1 MNFWRRQ
8 GKAIVVGGGF
18 LGLVVV
24 GLAFLAA
31 SFLADLATKIPP
43 TARPALHPLR
53 LGLVCED
60 VELRAKDGK
69 KIAGWWMPKGAKGN
83 PPVVVLHGLGAGKAH
98 MIDYI
103 LFAQAAGYPVLAI
116 DFRGHGTSEASLTS
130 IGYYESWDVEAAMD
144 FVNWVGAFVFAVGL
158 SYAWA
163 LSRES
168 LPVVWKITAL
178 VRSVI
183 AVFLIGKVLAGSMPA
198 NWLGVAVC
206 DGFVALVQFVVLW
219 RRRIGGGA

>member
-1 MNFWRRQ
+1 MSKKNWDIMWS
-8 GKAIVVGGGF
+8 AAVG
-18 LGLVVV
+18 LMDLCTGLV
-24 GLAFLAA
+24 LIFA
-31 SFLADLATKIPP
+31 P
-43 TARPALHPLR
+43 
-53 LGLVCED
+53 GLVFSVFGMSVD
-60 VELRAKDGK
+60 
-69 KIAGWWMPKGAKGN
+69 
-83 PPVVVLHGLGAGKAH
+83 
-98 MIDYI
+98 
-103 LFAQAAGYPVLAI
+103 
-116 DFRGHGTSEASLTS
+116 
-130 IGYYESWDVEAAMD
+130 EAAMD

-168 LPVVWKITAL
+168 LPVVWKITGL

-206 DGFVALVQFVVLW
+206 DGFVAVAQFEVLW

>member
-1 MNFWRRQ
+1 MNKKNWD
-8 GKAIVVGGGF
+8 IVWSAGVG
-18 LGLVVV
+18 LMDLCTGLV
-24 GLAFLAA
+24 LIFA
-31 SFLADLATKIPP
+31 P
-43 TARPALHPLR
+43 
-53 LGLVCED
+53 GLVFSVFGMSVD
-60 VELRAKDGK
+60 D
-69 KIAGWWMPKGAKGN
+69 
-83 PPVVVLHGLGAGKAH
+83 
-98 MIDYI
+98 
-103 LFAQAAGYPVLAI
+103 AAL
-116 DFRGHGTSEASLTS
+116 
-130 IGYYESWDVEAAMD
+130 D

-168 LPVVWKITAL
+168 LPVVWKITGL

-183 AVFLIGKVLAGSMPA
+183 AVFLICKVLAGSMPA

>member
-1 MNFWRRQ
+1 MSKQTWDIMWS
-8 GKAIVVGGGF
+8 AAVG
-18 LGLVVV
+18 LMDLCTGLV
-24 GLAFLAA
+24 LIFA
-31 SFLADLATKIPP
+31 P
-43 TARPALHPLR
+43 
-53 LGLVCED
+53 GLVFSVFGMSVD
-60 VELRAKDGK
+60 
-69 KIAGWWMPKGAKGN
+69 
-83 PPVVVLHGLGAGKAH
+83 
-98 MIDYI
+98 
-103 LFAQAAGYPVLAI
+103 
-116 DFRGHGTSEASLTS
+116 
-130 IGYYESWDVEAAMD
+130 EAAMD

-168 LPVVWKITAL
+168 LPIVWKITGL

-206 DGFVALVQFVVLW
+206 DGFVAIVQFVVLW

>member
-1 MNFWRRQ
+1 VWSA
-8 GKAIVVGGGF
+8 GVG
-18 LGLVVV
+18 LMDLCTGLV
-24 GLAFLAA
+24 LIFA
-31 SFLADLATKIPP
+31 P
-43 TARPALHPLR
+43 
-53 LGLVCED
+53 GLVFSVFGMSVD
-60 VELRAKDGK
+60 
-69 KIAGWWMPKGAKGN
+69 
-83 PPVVVLHGLGAGKAH
+83 
-98 MIDYI
+98 
-103 LFAQAAGYPVLAI
+103 
-116 DFRGHGTSEASLTS
+116 
-130 IGYYESWDVEAAMD
+130 EAAMD

-168 LPVVWKITAL
+168 LPVVWKITGL

>member
-1 MNFWRRQ
+1 MNKRNWD
-8 GKAIVVGGGF
+8 IVWSAGVG
-18 LGLVVV
+18 LMDLCTGLV
-24 GLAFLAA
+24 LIFA
-31 SFLADLATKIPP
+31 P
-43 TARPALHPLR
+43 
-53 LGLVCED
+53 GLVFFVFGMSVD
-60 VELRAKDGK
+60 
-69 KIAGWWMPKGAKGN
+69 
-83 PPVVVLHGLGAGKAH
+83 
-98 MIDYI
+98 
-103 LFAQAAGYPVLAI
+103 
-116 DFRGHGTSEASLTS
+116 
-130 IGYYESWDVEAAMD
+130 EAAMD

-168 LPVVWKITAL
+168 MSVIWKITGL

-206 DGFVALVQFVVLW
+206 DGLVAIVQFVVLW

>member
-1 MNFWRRQ
+1 MNKKNWDIIWS
-8 GKAIVVGGGF
+8 AAV
-18 LGLVVV
+18 GLVDLCT
-24 GLAFLAA
+24 GLVLIFA
-31 SFLADLATKIPP
+31 
-43 TARPALHPLR
+43 PALVFSVF
-53 LGLVCED
+53 GMSVD
-60 VELRAKDGK
+60 V
-69 KIAGWWMPKGAKGN
+69 
-83 PPVVVLHGLGAGKAH
+83 
-98 MIDYI
+98 
-103 LFAQAAGYPVLAI
+103 
-116 DFRGHGTSEASLTS
+116 
-130 IGYYESWDVEAAMD
+130 AAMD

-168 LPVVWKITAL
+168 LPVVWKITGL

-206 DGFVALVQFVVLW
+206 DGFVAIVQFVVLW